1 MIVVDSSV
9 AVAALLGHTAAQEAI
24 ATQRLAAPHLID
36 AEVAHAL
43 RGLVLGG
50 HLTETDA
57 VAALQLLSRIAISRL
72 PMSPLLGRI
81 WELRANFTAY
91 DAAFVAA
98 AEALDATLVTADG
111 KLAAAPGLRCKVRL
125 IDGAG

>member
-9 AVAALLGHTAAQEAI
+9 AVAALIGNTAAQEGI

-50 HLTETDA
+50 LITESDA
-57 VAALQLLSRIAISRL
+57 VAALQLWSRLAISRL
-72 PMSPLLGRI
+72 PMAPLLGRI
-81 WELRANFTAY
+81 WELRANLTAY
-91 DAAFVAA
+91 DAACVAA
-98 AEALDATLVTADG
+98 AEALDAPLVTADAR
-111 KLAAAPGLRCKVRL
+111 LAAAPGLRCRTRL
-125 IDGAG
+125 IGESG